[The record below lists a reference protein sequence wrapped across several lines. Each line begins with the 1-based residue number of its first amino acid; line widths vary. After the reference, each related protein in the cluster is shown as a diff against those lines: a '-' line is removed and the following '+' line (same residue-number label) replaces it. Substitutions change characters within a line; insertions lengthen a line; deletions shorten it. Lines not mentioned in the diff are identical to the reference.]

1 MPPTLADSWPVTCVP
16 VTWNEMLPVTSSF
29 AFVSPVRVPVHVP
42 STFGQDGAGALASS
56 PLPLEDPPPEDP
68 LLDDPPLE
76 DPLLDDPPPGD
87 PPLDDP
93 VATEPLELPDELLVG
108 DGSLVL
114 PEEEP

>member
-1 MPPTLADSWPVTCVP
+1 
-16 VTWNEMLPVTSSF
+16 MLPVTSSF

-87 PPLDDP
+87 PPLGGWCLSTGQP
-93 VATEPLELPDELLVG
+93 PDHGNILGAPDV
-108 DGSLVL
+108 
-114 PEEEP
+114 